1 VRHGNVDHPLFV
13 CEAGLVSSSAISVPS
28 GWYPDPS
35 GARQW
40 RVWTGTQWSDL
51 TRPYGDAAAPSIA
64 SDLPLIQ
71 ALHRLLRYGIAGDF
85 AGISILV
92 SVLAHWPGTAHPVS
106 EWFAVAACN
115 VAVALLI
122 IGSACFAFAARE
134 LEGRWTPWAFIPG
147 VNLVV
152 VNVVVTRR
160 LGGQPLRRV
169 GAEAVLMVV
178 FVAQFHAEVWLCV
191 APVIVAVGQSQW
203 VATLLDQLLISS
215 SAPSSVTS

>member
-1 VRHGNVDHPLFV
+1 M
-13 CEAGLVSSSAISVPS
+13 SSSTVAVPS

-35 GARQW
+35 GERQW
-40 RVWTGTQWSDL
+40 RVWTGSEWSTM
-51 TRPYGDAAAPSIA
+51 TRPYGDAVSSPSIA
-64 SDLPLIQ
+64 GDLSLIQ
-71 ALHRLLRYGIAGDF
+71 ALHRLVRYGIAGDF

-115 VAVALLI
+115 VAVALLV

-134 LEGRWTPWAFIPG
+134 LEGRWTVWAFVPG
-147 VNLVV
+147 VNLFA
-152 VNVVVTRR
+152 VNAVVTKR

-169 GAEAVLMVV
+169 GAEAVLMVI
-178 FVAQFHAEVWLCV
+178 FVVQFHAEVWLCV

-203 VATLLDQLLISS
+203 IATLIDRLLTSS
-215 SAPSSVTS
+215 SPSPVAS

>member
-1 VRHGNVDHPLFV
+1 
-13 CEAGLVSSSAISVPS
+13 VSLSAIPVPS

-40 RVWTGTQWSDL
+40 RVWTGTVWSEL
-51 TRPYGDAAAPSIA
+51 TRPYGEAAPAPSIV
-64 SDLPLIQ
+64 SDLSLIQ
-71 ALHRLLRYGIAGDF
+71 ALHRLVRYGIAGDF

-115 VAVALLI
+115 VAVALILV
-122 IGSACFAFAARE
+122 GSACFAFAARE
-134 LEGRWTPWAFIPG
+134 LEGHWTPSAFIPG

-152 VNVVVTRR
+152 VNAIVTRR

-169 GAEAVLMVV
+169 GAEVVLMVL

-191 APVIVAVGQSQW
+191 APVIVAVGESQW
-203 VATLLDQLLISS
+203 IATLIDHLLSS
-215 SAPSSVTS
+215 SKPSTPATS

>member
-1 VRHGNVDHPLFV
+1 M
-13 CEAGLVSSSAISVPS
+13 SSSGTPVPS

-40 RVWTGTQWSDL
+40 RVWTGTQWSEL
-51 TRPYGDAAAPSIA
+51 TRLYGDTAPAASIA
-64 SDLPLIQ
+64 SDLSLIQ

-147 VNLVV
+147 VNLFV
-152 VNVVVTRR
+152 VNVVVTQR
-160 LGGQPLRRV
+160 LGGKPLRRV
-169 GAEAVLMVV
+169 GAEAVLMLLFVV
-178 FVAQFHAEVWLCV
+178 QFHNASWLCV

-203 VATLLDQLLISS
+203 IATLIEHLLISS
-215 SAPSSVTS
+215 SPSTPATS